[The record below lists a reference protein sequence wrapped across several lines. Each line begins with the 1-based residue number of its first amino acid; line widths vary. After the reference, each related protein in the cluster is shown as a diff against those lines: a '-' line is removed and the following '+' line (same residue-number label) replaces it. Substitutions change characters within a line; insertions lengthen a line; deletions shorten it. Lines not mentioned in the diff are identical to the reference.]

1 MSKKLQKE
9 GEIQVDAEALLDKEE
24 VKQEEKQEEKQE
36 VKPKV
41 NYFEE
46 KIDFYVPVGRTEE
59 EQSDIIIAVNGKTV
73 QVQRGKTVQLPRKY
87 VLAYERSVAQDAAA
101 RHMQNMLSNVNLTQ

>member
-1 MSKKLQKE
+1 MAKAEKVSIEKE
-9 GEIQVDAEALLDKEE
+9 EAKQE
-24 VKQEEKQEEKQE
+24 VKQEEVKQ
-36 VKPKV
+36 KPV
-41 NYFEE
+41 VDYFEE
-46 KIDFYVPVGRTEE
+46 KIDFYVPLGRTEE